1 MSPSGKSADGS
12 APAATPSE
20 RAFLSSLTPLTDA
33 RRRAL
38 KAHIAKYS
46 SADDGVAYRLLAV
59 HTLLWLCTYPLYA
72 VLPAPAWILLKAG
85 MVVRSFIIFH
95 DMTHGSYF
103 STTKLN
109 KRFGELTALMCLT
122 PFEDWGKNHK
132 GHHDIFG
139 DLSVEKFDGGNT
151 TWFTKQWVDAWP
163 AWKRYGF
170 YLIRDPLLVY
180 FWLVP
185 LQWGLM
191 FHFRKGGVTTFLGL
205 ASTLFGWYHV
215 VGWTGVVH
223 EALGLCLGAA
233 FGVYLFHLQHSVN
246 PAYRVHLHDNHDK
259 FLGAL
264 YGSTFLHVHPILKF
278 FTLGIEYHHIHH
290 ASTRVPCYKIQQC
303 HEEAEDGLW
312 DGVVHV
318 DTLEKYVVSTFH
330 TMWDDDK
337 KSLVTFPW
345 YQAALTACGFSEP
358 QLNGNQHGGAG
369 PAVAAKKED

>member
-180 FWLVP
+180 FWQT
-185 LQWGLM
+185 LQD
-191 FHFRKGGVTTFLGL
+191 T
-205 ASTLFGWYHV
+205 
-215 VGWTGVVH
+215 
-223 EALGLCLGAA
+223 
-233 FGVYLFHLQHSVN
+233 HLRQDLTKSV
-246 PAYRVHLHDNHDK
+246 
-259 FLGAL
+259 
-264 YGSTFLHVHPILKF
+264 
-278 FTLGIEYHHIHH
+278 
-290 ASTRVPCYKIQQC
+290 
-303 HEEAEDGLW
+303 
-312 DGVVHV
+312 
-318 DTLEKYVVSTFH
+318 
-330 TMWDDDK
+330 
-337 KSLVTFPW
+337 
-345 YQAALTACGFSEP
+345 
-358 QLNGNQHGGAG
+358 
-369 PAVAAKKED
+369 